1 MTVSATVVVVVG
13 LLVGV
18 RPRHVIS
25 RQRREV
31 TSRAVHVVVVRM
43 MSGVAAVVVGRGSES
58 LTLNLISRLCKNRD
72 IAISVVIV
80 NSRVRESKS

>member
-13 LLVGV
+13 LLVRV
-18 RPRHVIS
+18 RPRHVVS

-31 TSRAVHVVVVRM
+31 ASRAVHVVEVRM
-43 MSGVAAVVVGRGSES
+43 MSGVAAVVVGRSSES
-58 LTLNLISRLCKNRD
+58 LTLNLMSSLGKNRD

-80 NSRVRESKS
+80 NSRVGESKC